1 MELIKKFKRKIAKK
15 INKLICNI
23 VLLED
28 WYEIRND
35 FLEIYKEGLKSNKIE
50 KRIKNKNSLFWYSNT
65 LKIREYAKDYHP
77 HKKAIDFYDDI
88 LQNLNFIEDLYSK
101 FQNFLSILFIFGV
114 LIAFA
119 SNPIISYIIAFISVI
134 ILFFKLLFR
143 LIISI
148 INTEEELIENIINH
162 LMLSENEITSNK
174 DNLNEMIAG
183 FIWNRSLLYGTK
195 NIPIL
200 EFFIIIKHFSK
211 RFYKSIIYGLSIF
224 IPEYLD
230 NGRSLKSLMKV
241 APNIFRFCTFNEK

>member
-1 MELIKKFKRKIAKK
+1 MELIKTFKRKIAKK

-134 ILFFKLLFR
+134 ILFFKL
-143 LIISI
+143 S
-148 INTEEELIENIINH
+148 
-162 LMLSENEITSNK
+162 
-174 DNLNEMIAG
+174 
-183 FIWNRSLLYGTK
+183 
-195 NIPIL
+195 
-200 EFFIIIKHFSK
+200 HFPQVSANFK
-211 RFYKSIIYGLSIF
+211 
-224 IPEYLD
+224 
-230 NGRSLKSLMKV
+230 
-241 APNIFRFCTFNEK
+241 